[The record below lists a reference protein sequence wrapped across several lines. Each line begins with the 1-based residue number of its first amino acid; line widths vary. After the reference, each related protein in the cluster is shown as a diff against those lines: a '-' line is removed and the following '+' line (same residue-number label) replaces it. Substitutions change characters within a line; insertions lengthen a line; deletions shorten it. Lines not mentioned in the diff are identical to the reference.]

1 MNTTN
6 CSVSSAPAVSSSS
19 TDSLATGQMA
29 ADAESQTQTS
39 RLILD
44 IIFEYAL
51 NKFDDS
57 RERLEGGSTRFL
69 AVIARF
75 VAAGTRVEACLPA
88 FPFKSANRV
97 YKVLGTL
104 PDKAEEL
111 ALERLND
118 MCRRIQEVY
127 PPGARVTIISDGITY
142 NGRLCFFEGRDIFG
156 TNLSSK
162 IFYPYL
168 TEIPG
173 LMVDLCAS
181 WPPRD
186 TSTMLPSP
194 ESRIFWICR
203 FQRR

>member
-1 MNTTN
+1 MINAHGTKTRLIRLDGFSVAAILPTKNTMNTTN
-6 CSVSSAPAVSSSS
+6 CSASSAPTVSGS
-19 TDSLATGQMA
+19 TDSLVTSKMV
-29 ADAESQTQTS
+29 ADEAQRETRTS

-69 AVIARF
+69 SVIDRF

-142 NGRLCFFEGRDIFG
+142 NGGLFFCMNRDIFEA
-156 TNLSSK
+156 N
-162 IFYPYL
+162 F
-168 TEIPG
+168 
-173 LMVDLCAS
+173 
-181 WPPRD
+181 
-186 TSTMLPSP
+186 
-194 ESRIFWICR
+194 
-203 FQRR
+203 

>member
-6 CSVSSAPAVSSSS
+6 CSASSTPQNVSSKDLPA
-19 TDSLATGQMA
+19 T
-29 ADAESQTQTS
+29 SQTATDAGRQTS

-57 RERLEGGSTRFL
+57 RERLEGGSNNFL
-69 AVIARF
+69 SVIDTF
-75 VAAGTRVEACLPA
+75 VAAGTMVEACLPA
-88 FPFKSANRV
+88 FPFKSANSV

-111 ALERLND
+111 ALERLNN
-118 MCRRIQEVY
+118 MCLRIQEVY

-142 NGRLCFFEGRDIFG
+142 NGRLSFFVNLYIFR
-156 TNLSSK
+156 TNLRSK
-162 IFYPYL
+162 IFCQYL

-173 LMVDLCAS
+173 LTVDLCAT
-181 WPPRD
+181 WLPRRNL
-186 TSTMLPSP
+186 TTLASP
-194 ESRIFWICR
+194 ELKIF
-203 FQRR
+203 

>member
-6 CSVSSAPAVSSSS
+6 CSASQAPAVSS
-19 TDSLATGQMA
+19 TDPLAT
-29 ADAESQTQTS
+29 DAQSQTQTQTS

-69 AVIARF
+69 AVIAKF

-111 ALERLND
+111 ALERLDD

-142 NGRLCFFEGRDIFG
+142 NGGLFFVK
-156 TNLSSK
+156 S
-162 IFYPYL
+162 
-168 TEIPG
+168 
-173 LMVDLCAS
+173 
-181 WPPRD
+181 RD
-186 TSTMLPSP
+186 TFETN
-194 ESRIFWICR
+194 I
-203 FQRR
+203 

>member
-6 CSVSSAPAVSSSS
+6 CSASSAPPNVSR
-19 TDSLATGQMA
+19 TDPLAISQTA
-29 ADAESQTQTS
+29 ADAGQTS

-57 RERLEGGSTRFL
+57 RERLEGGTQNFL
-69 AVIARF
+69 SVIQRF

-111 ALERLND
+111 ALERLNN
-118 MCRRIQEVY
+118 MCLRIQEVY

-142 NGRLCFFEGRDIFG
+142 NGMMSLS
-156 TNLSSK
+156 LSSSFQ
-162 IFYPYL
+162 IVF
-168 TEIPG
+168 
-173 LMVDLCAS
+173 
-181 WPPRD
+181 
-186 TSTMLPSP
+186 
-194 ESRIFWICR
+194 FWN
-203 FQRR
+203 